1 LGSLSCQLPAT
12 TGNLSLTHSTH
23 EGSNGVI
30 GKSLVS
36 SNSAL
41 DIGDLEVD
49 LLKLLPLIIGYRG
62 NQIIDSRNQDL
73 SLG

>member
-23 EGSNGVI
+23 EGSNGI
-30 GKSLVS
+30 IRQSLIT

-49 LLKLLPLIIGYRG
+49 LFKLLPLIIGNRG
-62 NQIIDSRNQDL
+62 NQVIDSRDQDL